1 MTTRREKGIFKMAVA
16 RTRAMVS
23 ESFDSFVAPV
33 IQKSVPNHLLE
44 TSKNI
49 RKYKEM
55 ILVFLG
61 QIFVVIF
68 TVIFLTLKLCFCR
81 NLCQS
86 WAKLDCASQTIGDS
100 LCWISS

>member
-1 MTTRREKGIFKMAVA
+1 MAVA

-49 RKYKEM
+49 RKIEENDFSLPRTNVCWDFNGD
-55 ILVFLG
+55 IFDTQTLFL
-61 QIFVVIF
+61 
-68 TVIFLTLKLCFCR
+68 
-81 NLCQS
+81 
-86 WAKLDCASQTIGDS
+86 
-100 LCWISS
+100 

>member
-1 MTTRREKGIFKMAVA
+1 MAVA

-23 ESFDSFVAPV
+23 ENFDSFVAPV

-86 WAKLDCASQTIGDS
+86 WTKLDCASQTIGDS
-100 LCWISS
+100 LCWISSW

>member
-1 MTTRREKGIFKMAVA
+1 MAVA

-100 LCWISS
+100 LCWISSW

>member
-49 RKYKEM
+49 RIKDNDSSLPRTNVCWDFNSD
-55 ILVFLG
+55 IFDTQTLFL
-61 QIFVVIF
+61 
-68 TVIFLTLKLCFCR
+68 
-81 NLCQS
+81 
-86 WAKLDCASQTIGDS
+86 
-100 LCWISS
+100 